1 MLSKMTNREQV
12 VHFLTFVPAPGTN
25 EAKPSDERKCDD
37 MGRNWE
43 AAGGFPRGDVR
54 GYGWAWMVGSWPV
67 ARQPVF
73 IEEDEYPPVGSS

>member
-1 MLSKMTNREQV
+1 MTNREQV

-43 AAGGFPRGDVR
+43 AAGGFPRGDVPGLR
-54 GYGWAWMVGSWPV
+54 LALDGRVL
-67 ARQPVF
+67 ARN
-73 IEEDEYPPVGSS
+73 